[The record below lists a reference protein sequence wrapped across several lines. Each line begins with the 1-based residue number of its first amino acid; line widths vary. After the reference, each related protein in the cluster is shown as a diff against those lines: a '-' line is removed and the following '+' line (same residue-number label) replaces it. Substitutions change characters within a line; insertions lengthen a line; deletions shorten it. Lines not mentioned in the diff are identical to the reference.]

1 MRIRRKLRLAWLSAA
16 LLLAS
21 CSDRGPN
28 QPGGLTGFV
37 APVPGQ
43 VGSGDELALNER
55 LWKSSGIYSYS
66 YRFRWEC
73 FCEISYV
80 STVDVTVRRG
90 VIVSVIDV
98 DTGELLDR
106 GAFARYRTI
115 EQLFGFILEAR
126 DSGAARINATYDKNL
141 GYPYEVFVDYHPSI
155 IDEEMGFRV
164 YGLVVHRSR

>member
-1 MRIRRKLRLAWLSAA
+1 MRLHRTLRLAWLSAA

-98 DTGELLDR
+98 DTGRLLDP
-106 GAFARYRTI
+106 GSFARYRTI
-115 EQLFGFILEAR
+115 DELFDLVRKAR
-126 DSGAARINATYDKNL
+126 DEGAATINVTYDRNL
-141 GYPYEVFVDYHPSI
+141 GYPYQVFVDYLPMV
-155 IDEEMGFRV
+155 IDEELGFRV
-164 YGLVVHRSR
+164 YGLVAHRSR